1 MELIDVL
8 KRIAALRG
16 TTLEHEISR
25 HNVEV
30 TEYHLQYG
38 RRPPA
43 ATKEEWAAREKERRK
58 RAVDKAR
65 VKRQATRS
73 VAPMN

>member
-1 MELIDVL
+1 VL
-8 KRIAALRG
+8 KRIATLRG

-43 ATKEEWAAREKERRK
+43 ATKEEWAAREKVRRK

-65 VKRQATRS
+65 EKRQRERAI
-73 VAPMN
+73 